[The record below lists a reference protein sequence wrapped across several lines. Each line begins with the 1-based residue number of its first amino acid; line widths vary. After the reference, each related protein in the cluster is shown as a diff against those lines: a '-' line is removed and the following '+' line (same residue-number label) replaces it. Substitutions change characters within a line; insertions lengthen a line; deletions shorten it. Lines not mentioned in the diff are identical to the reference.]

1 MGTFSDFWDG
11 VWKTPSQP
19 PFFGQLKPAQAPS
32 DAPQPIQLLPD
43 EHYIALN
50 LRSLNIPYVRRGLRR
65 FFGAAFCYGRLPG
78 LATGDAEY
86 QVFRV
91 PAELRDLDASHVDRL
106 LQLQSRLIG
115 PTPYRGGDFEFQ
127 LALFTVESADMLAP
141 FLDLL
146 QTVSESIP
154 STYAAV
160 ATTTL
165 ATVRKG
171 MDTFK
176 AHAGPNSLEVG
187 VHQTKFTPSAGVHLL
202 AASLGKNKLEQLR
215 LTEDGQVLDAEGRR
229 LAFPYIVFE
238 ITATTQKADWFNIP
252 DVSAAYRGLMGE
264 LRKDSPPN
272 VKAAQT
278 QFDRTVLL
286 SPDLIPA
293 DATRIVKL
301 MRERVDSLQ
310 SAGLTSLRERP
321 NEIPDLKSLGLYA

>member
-1 MGTFSDFWDG
+1 MGTFSDFWEG
-11 VWKTPSQP
+11 VWRTPSQP
-19 PFFGQLKPAQAPS
+19 PFFQQLRPEQAPS

-50 LRSLNIPYVRRGLRR
+50 LRALHIPYVRKGLKR

-91 PAELRDLDASHVDRL
+91 PAELRDLDANHVDRL

-127 LALFTVESADMLAP
+127 LALFTVESADMVAP

-160 ATTTL
+160 TTAAL

-187 VHQTKFTPSAGVHLL
+187 VHQTKFNPSAGVYLL
-202 AASLGKNKLEQLR
+202 ASSLGTSKPEHLR
-215 LTEDGQVLDAEGRR
+215 LEEDGQILDKDGKRI
-229 LAFPYIVFE
+229 AFPYIVFE
-238 ITATTQKADWFNIP
+238 IAATTQKDDWSNIP
-252 DVSAAYRGLMGE
+252 DISAAYRGIMDE
-264 LRKDSPPN
+264 IRKDSPMN

-278 QFDRTVLL
+278 QFERTVLL
-286 SPDLIPA
+286 SADLIPG
-293 DATRIVKL
+293 DAKRIVKL

-310 SAGLTSLRERP
+310 GAGLTAAKARIGELP
-321 NEIPDLKSLGLYA
+321 KLKSLALYT